1 MIRPFAF
8 ALCLSLPALPLP
20 ALGACLTTDSPP
32 AAITLDSG
40 ARVEVLGRDGDVLRY
55 RQTIAETGKQVEMTV
70 HAGIFTVSA
79 LRDGEG
85 AVFDWSTGL
94 PALADLVPGATFHE
108 EAMLTT
114 PGFLPPRP
122 FTTDLEI
129 VGMEQITVAGCTVQA
144 LKMVVKN
151 REAGKDLGEITK
163 WLHLPSLLTLRSE
176 VREGDRMRAQEVVRF
191 E

>member
-1 MIRPFAF
+1 MVRSF
-8 ALCLSLPALPLP
+8 ALCLCLSTVSAGADCLPDGALPTR
-20 ALGACLTTDSPP
+20 LTYS
-32 AAITLDSG
+32 SG
-40 ARVEVLGRDGDVLRY
+40 AVIEVASRDGERISY
-55 RQTIAETGKQVEMTV
+55 RQTIVETGQQVDMTV

-79 LRDGEG
+79 LRDGQG

-94 PALADLVPGATFHE
+94 PALAELTPGASFHE

-129 VGMEQITVAGCTVQA
+129 IGEEMIEVAGCEMPA

-151 REAGKDLGEITK
+151 REAGKDLGENTK
-163 WLHLPSLLTLRSE
+163 WLHLPSLVTLKSE
-176 VREGDRMRAQEVVRF
+176 IREGDSLRGQEVVVM

>member
-1 MIRPFAF
+1 MFRPLAL
-8 ALCLSLPALPLP
+8 ALCLSSPAMAGCLPDGTLPVK
-20 ALGACLTTDSPP
+20 ATYN
-32 AAITLDSG
+32 SG
-40 ARVEVLGRDGDVLRY
+40 VIYEVLGREGESLAY
-55 RQTIAETGKQVEMTV
+55 RQTVIENGKQVEMTV

-85 AVFDWSTGL
+85 AVFDWKTGL
-94 PALADLVPGATFHE
+94 PALADLVAGAVFAE

-114 PGFLPPRP
+114 PGLLPPRP
-122 FTTDLEI
+122 FATEVTI
-129 VGMEQITVAGCTVQA
+129 IGMEDITVAGCTYPA

-151 REAGKDLGEITK
+151 KEAGKDLGEITK

-176 VREGDRMRAQEVVRF
+176 VREGDKMRLQEVVVL